1 MEHKQSEQLKLTT
14 ESFYNLQNIYEV
26 ILELGHGDFTIDELT
41 EVIERLFPDFSYQEQ
56 KSLGI
61 KVLKIITIIN

>member
-1 MEHKQSEQLKLTT
+1 MEQSHTNLELTT
-14 ESFYNLQNIYEV
+14 ESFYNLSNIFEV
-26 ILELGHGDFTIDELT
+26 VIELGEGDFTIDELT
-41 EVIERLFPDFSYQEQ
+41 STIENLFPDFGYQEQ

>member
-1 MEHKQSEQLKLTT
+1 MEHKQSEQLELTT

-41 EVIERLFPDFSYQEQ
+41 EVIENLFPDFTYAEQ
-56 KSLGI
+56 KDLGL

>member
-1 MEHKQSEQLKLTT
+1 MEHNQHTNLELTT

-26 ILELGHGDFTIDELT
+26 VLELGHGDFTIDELT
-41 EVIERLFPDFSYQEQ
+41 SAIERLFPDFTYQEQ